1 MSCTFPG
8 TATEDGRTMGRQRL
22 VPAQVLV
29 AGAVVIDDER
39 LVVGLTLSR

>member
-1 MSCTFPG
+1 
-8 TATEDGRTMGRQRL
+8 MGRQRL

-39 LVVGLTLSR
+39 LVVGLTLSRLPGRLIWSG